1 MKKLLLTT
9 LFVLIVNLGLGQETK
24 GKVIVDHLYS
34 ASLENPG
41 GENPTRRISVYL
53 PPGYENSKD
62 QYPVIYYLH
71 GFTWSDSLQIVV
83 THFDKLL
90 DKAIATGKIKP
101 LIIVMPDQHNL
112 YRGSLYTNSSLT
124 GNWAD
129 FTAIDLVTYVD
140 QNYRTIKDSKSR
152 GISGHSMG
160 GYGALKVGMLHPE
173 VFGSVYSLS
182 GAIDLVKEI
191 GIKGPAYKRVQDI
204 SSREAL
210 VAGYDEFLPNF
221 LIAMGRAF
229 SPNPDKPPFF
239 ADLPYL
245 YSGDSL
251 IVDYNTIEL
260 WNKNLLHEMADEYK
274 ENLKKLRA
282 IKIGWGRNDEFDFV
296 VMGCKAISQKLENL
310 GIEHLAEEY
319 IGTHGNKLWT
329 DDGRALNDMLPFFD
343 TYLEFDKE

>member
-140 QNYRTIKDSKSR
+140 QNYRTIK
-152 GISGHSMG
+152 
-160 GYGALKVGMLHPE
+160 AVE
-173 VFGSVYSLS
+173 SL
-182 GAIDLVKEI
+182 AI
-191 GIKGPAYKRVQDI
+191 
-204 SSREAL
+204 
-210 VAGYDEFLPNF
+210 
-221 LIAMGRAF
+221 
-229 SPNPDKPPFF
+229 
-239 ADLPYL
+239 
-245 YSGDSL
+245 
-251 IVDYNTIEL
+251 L
-260 WNKNLLHEMADEYK
+260 W
-274 ENLKKLRA
+274 
-282 IKIGWGRNDEFDFV
+282 V
-296 VMGCKAISQKLENL
+296 VMEPLRLECY
-310 GIEHLAEEY
+310 IQRFLARFIRCQELS
-319 IGTHGNKLWT
+319 I
-329 DDGRALNDMLPFFD
+329 
-343 TYLEFDKE
+343 